1 MTQILSI
8 LVVECMQPRAT
19 QISAALQHAGGF
31 DVETISGPDGLA
43 RRVNNGN
50 PDLVVI
56 DAGSPSLLETQQ
68 LVLASDPTKRAVVLF
83 VDQSNDD
90 LTRAALQAGVSA
102 YVVDGLQSKRLQPI
116 LQAAHQRFT
125 MLNQIRTELSDTKQE
140 LEQRKVIDRA
150 KGLLMS
156 ARGINEAAAYELLR
170 KSAMDQGKRIAEI
183 AQAIVTASELLS

>member
-1 MTQILSI
+1 
-8 LVVECMQPRAT
+8 
-19 QISAALQHAGGF
+19 
-31 DVETISGPDGLA
+31 VETISGPDGLA